1 MHPQIQHLGTGLS
14 GAKRCPL
21 PPHPSGSLPTC
32 CSPFSLVAPPPPR
45 IPGRSR
51 RPARGLLP
59 PELIPHC
66 SPYTLRTDA
75 RDRFG
80 TPLEQRFTRS
90 QIRAMCTAAGLVD
103 LRFSTR
109 APYWCVVGVRQKA

>member
-51 RPARGLLP
+51 
-59 PELIPHC
+59 HC
-66 SPYTLRTDA
+66 SFYTLRTDA

-80 TPLEQRFTRS
+80 TPLERRFSRA
-90 QIRAMCTAAGLVD
+90 QIRAMCSAAGLVD

-109 APYWCVVGVRQKA
+109 APFWCVVGFRQKA

>member
-1 MHPQIQHLGTGLS
+1 MSSSWDPQAALHRPDRPHRLL
-14 GAKRCPL
+14 APL
-21 PPHPSGSLPTC
+21 P
-32 CSPFSLVAPPPPR
+32 AR
-45 IPGRSR
+45 IPGKSR
-51 RPARGLLP
+51 
-59 PELIPHC
+59 HC
-66 SPYTLRTDA
+66 SLYTLRTDA